1 MISFLVSLVALVI
14 GYLIYGALVEKWF
27 GADPSRPTP
36 AVTQTDGVD
45 YVPLPWYK
53 IFLIQFL
60 NIAGLGPIFG
70 AILGALYGPSAF
82 LWIVFGC
89 IFGGAVHDY
98 FSGML
103 SIRHEGKSIP
113 EIVGLYLGDKTRQV
127 MRLFSIILLLLVG
140 TVFMVGPAGLLSNLG
155 FEGIFANKTFW
166 LAVILAYYFIATVVP
181 VDKLIARIY
190 PLFGAALLIMA
201 IGIGGALVF
210 GNWAIPEVGTPSA
223 HPGGLPL
230 WPMLFITIACGA
242 ISGFHATQSP
252 LMARCVKNEA
262 YGRPVFF
269 GAMIAEGV
277 VALVWAAAAMTF
289 FPNGI
294 PGLNEV
300 LAKGGP
306 GLVVNEVSV
315 GLMGSFGG
323 MLAVL
328 GVIACPVTSGD
339 TAFRSVRLIFA
350 DIFNLSQSKIRNRLL
365 VAIPVFVSGY
375 LLTLVDFTVIWRYF
389 AFSNQALATIV
400 LWTSSVY
407 MVRNGRSHWFVSL
420 PAAFMTAVCV
430 TYIVMAPEGLAMSEG
445 FAYPAGIV
453 VAIVAFLY
461 FFYASVYRKI
471 KVFA

>member
-1 MISFLVSLVALVI
+1 MISFLVSLIALVV

-27 GADPSRPTP
+27 GADPNRPTP

-98 FSGML
+98 FSGTL

-140 TVFMVGPAGLLSNLG
+140 TVFMVGPADLLSNLG
-155 FEGIFANKTFW
+155 FEGVFANKTFW

-201 IGIGGALVF
+201 VGIGGALVF
-210 GNWAIPEVGTPSA
+210 GDWRIPEVGTPSA

-262 YGRPVFF
+262 YARPVFF
-269 GAMIAEGV
+269 GAMIAEGI

-323 MLAVL
+323 LLAVL

-365 VAIPVFVSGY
+365 VAIPVFATGY

-400 LWTSSVY
+400 LWTSAVY

-420 PAAFMTAVCV
+420 PAVFMTAVCV
-430 TYIVMAPEGLAMSEG
+430 TYIVMAPEGLAMSVSV
-445 FAYPAGIV
+445 ANPIGILC
-453 VAIVAFLY
+453 AFTAMIA
-461 FFYASVYRKI
+461 FSMGR
-471 KVFA
+471 VFKQDGCSL

>member
-1 MISFLVSLVALVI
+1 MVSI
-14 GYLIYGALVEKWF
+14 M
-27 GADPSRPTP
+27 S
-36 AVTQTDGVD
+36 
-45 YVPLPWYK
+45 PLPWYK

-155 FEGIFANKTFW
+155 FEGVFANKTFW

-201 IGIGGALVF
+201 IGIGGALVL
-210 GNWAIPEVGTPSA
+210 GDWVIPEVGTPSA

-269 GAMIAEGV
+269 GAMIAEGI

-365 VAIPVFVSGY
+365 GCDSGVCYRLFVNVGGFHGY
-375 LLTLVDFTVIWRYF
+375 L
-389 AFSNQALATIV
+389 ALLRVFQSGAG
-400 LWTSSVY
+400 
-407 MVRNGRSHWFVSL
+407 NH
-420 PAAFMTAVCV
+420 CV
-430 TYIVMAPEGLAMSEG
+430 MDIRR
-445 FAYPAGIV
+445 
-453 VAIVAFLY
+453 LY
-461 FFYASVYRKI
+461 GA
-471 KVFA
+471 